1 MDVARHVFSTY
12 FGDTTNPLV
21 RHHLDSFSDLLTT
34 KIPNFIKGSNPQR
47 ILIDER
53 IVDVYIGGKNN
64 KITYHPPTEG
74 DEEKL
79 TVLPHSCRLENKTY
93 ALEIRADIDIE
104 YTIGTTTTKS
114 FENVLIGKIPLM
126 LKSSLCSLSSMTSS
140 ELKEAGEC
148 SFELGGYF
156 IISGAEKVLL
166 SQERLGDNIPYATK
180 RILPASSAQKRGL
193 TEKES
198 ESKIENATKE
208 DKFEYIAGIRSISE
222 DGTNGPYSH
231 FLIIPPANQKPND
244 PKVIDKISDYAVFS
258 T

>member
-21 RHHLDSFSDLLTT
+21 RHHLDSFSDLLTN
-34 KIPNFIKGSNPQR
+34 KIPNFIRGSNPQR

-64 KITYHPPTEG
+64 KIVYNPPT
-74 DEEKL
+74 DEDFA
-79 TVLPHSCRLENKTY
+79 VLPHSCRLENKTY

-104 YTIGTTTTKS
+104 YTLGTVVTKS

-126 LKSSLCSLSSMTSS
+126 LKSSLCCLSSMTPE
-140 ELKEAGEC
+140 ELKQAGEC

-166 SQERLGDNIPYATK
+166 SQ
-180 RILPASSAQKRGL
+180 
-193 TEKES
+193 
-198 ESKIENATKE
+198 
-208 DKFEYIAGIRSISE
+208 
-222 DGTNGPYSH
+222 
-231 FLIIPPANQKPND
+231 
-244 PKVIDKISDYAVFS
+244 
-258 T
+258 